1 MNVPPGQS
9 KVSLVHFTPISREE
23 LCTRDIFEGPDSIL
37 STFDREK
44 MIMFAAVSK
53 CKYMI

>member
-9 KVSLVHFTPISREE
+9 KVSLVHGTPISREE

-44 MIMFAAVSK
+44 KIMFAAVSK
-53 CKYMI
+53 CK